1 MKKRIVSLLLCI
13 VMLVSLLSVNAFA
26 AEGIKLTAQKVEA
39 ELTTGATVK
48 VAINITENPGIVSG
62 KVTVN
67 YDSTALEF
75 VKADFLATA
84 KGLGDSGDSNLNKP
98 GVYVLV
104 FGKDT
109 ATANTTFTGKTFE
122 LTFKVLDGA
131 TAQEYPITLTTNSKY
146 DFLNLDANGVAFQAD
161 NGSITL
167 KAKQVAVSKITVSP
181 KTLNLEVGQIGTKLT
196 ATVTPDNATDKTV
209 TWTSNNDKVATVAAD
224 GTVTAVGEGTATITA
239 TAANGKK
246 DTCKVTVKVPVCNH
260 SEDKLT
266 HVDGKAAT
274 CTENGVKEHYLCKCG
289 TKLDLDKKTVLATTV
304 IPATDHKT
312 EKEENKATC
321 AKLAV
326 CDVCGESYGSL
337 KKHTVVKVDKVD
349 PTCNTPGV
357 KAHYECSVCGKWFSD
372 KNGTKEI
379 AEADKASYVIPA
391 DPDMHV
397 YDIVKDSYKEYDEG
411 YYVEQF
417 QCTKCGD
424 SYWLASVDLRNVDVK
439 LVQDGKG
446 DLKNAKVE
454 VASTSVKTKEVM
466 SLYYNDTANAGD
478 TLSLPVFFNYSKSAT
493 EAEAIAALK
502 KDIAENS
509 TFTVKAAA
517 TKSGWKFTT
526 DKTYTVTVELD
537 DAGKVVTKWVGSDN
551 TEVSAEDT
559 PTFTITG
566 KKTTGGGN
574 GGSGNGGSTTTDT
587 TKNDGKKVESGK
599 TFDAG
604 IAMYVGL
611 SVLSVTGGALVIGK
625 KKERF

>member
-1 MKKRIVSLLLCI
+1 MKKRLVALVLCI
-13 VMLVSLLSVNAFA
+13 VMMFSLVSVQAFA
-26 AEGIKLTAQKVEA
+26 DTGSDGSVSVTTTAKKVE
-39 ELTTGATVK
+39 V
-48 VAINITENPGIVSG
+48 
-62 KVTVN
+62 
-67 YDSTALEF
+67 
-75 VKADFLATA
+75 
-84 KGLGDSGDSNLNKP
+84 
-98 GVYVLV
+98 
-104 FGKDT
+104 
-109 ATANTTFTGKTFE
+109 GKTFDV
-122 LTFKVLDGA
+122 TIKV
-131 TAQEYPITLTTNSKY
+131 TP
-146 DFLNLDANGVAFQAD
+146 NGVAAGAVNFTVALSAGLEYVSHQILVSTSDYMMSNYDVATGVFGCAVTT
-161 NGSITL
+161 NGKSVAFNVLKLTL
-167 KAKQVAVSKITVSP
+167 KAKDTNVGENSISLTNVTISNVAGDANLNYATTVAPVTVATSVPVVAVTSVTVSS
-181 KTLNLEVGQIGTKLT
+181 KTLNLEVGQTGTLT
-196 ATVTPDNATDKTV
+196 ATVKPDNATNKTV
-209 TWTSNNDKVATVAAD
+209 TWKTSNDKVATVAN
-224 GTVTAVGEGTATITA
+224 GVVIAVGKGTATITA

-274 CTENGVKEHYLCKCG
+274 CTEDGVKEHYLCKCG

-304 IPATDHKT
+304 IPATGHK
-312 EKEENKATC
+312 
-321 AKLAV
+321 
-326 CDVCGESYGSL
+326 
-337 KKHTVVKVDKVD
+337 VVKVDKVD
-349 PTCNTPGV
+349 PTCSAPGM
-357 KAHYECSVCGKWFSD
+357 KAHYACSVCGKWFSD

-379 AEADKASYVIPA
+379 ADAEKASYVIAA

-417 QCTKCGD
+417 RCTKCGD
-424 SYWLASVDLRNVDVK
+424 SYWLASVDLRDVDVK

-454 VASTSVKTKEVM
+454 VTSTSVKTKEVM
-466 SLYYNDTANAGD
+466 SFYYNDTANAGD
-478 TLSLPVFFNYSKSAT
+478 TLRLPVFFNYSKSAT

-537 DAGKVVTKWVGSDN
+537 DAGKIVTKWVGSDN
-551 TEVSAEDT
+551 TEVSAKDT

-566 KKTTGGGN
+566 KKNTGGGGN

-587 TKNDGKKVESGK
+587 TKTDGKKVESGK

>member
-1 MKKRIVSLLLCI
+1 MKKRLVALVLCI
-13 VMLVSLLSVNAFA
+13 VMMFSLVSVQAFA
-26 AEGIKLTAQKVEA
+26 DTGSDGSVSVTTTAKKVE
-39 ELTTGATVK
+39 V
-48 VAINITENPGIVSG
+48 
-62 KVTVN
+62 
-67 YDSTALEF
+67 
-75 VKADFLATA
+75 
-84 KGLGDSGDSNLNKP
+84 
-98 GVYVLV
+98 
-104 FGKDT
+104 
-109 ATANTTFTGKTFE
+109 GKTFDV
-122 LTFKVLDGA
+122 TIKV
-131 TAQEYPITLTTNSKY
+131 TP
-146 DFLNLDANGVAFQAD
+146 NGVAAGAVNFTVALSAGLEYVSHQILVSTSDYMMSNYDVATGVFGCAVTT
-161 NGSITL
+161 NGKSVAFNVLKLTL
-167 KAKQVAVSKITVSP
+167 KAKDTNVGENSISLTNVTISNVAGDANLNYATTVAPVTVTTSVPVVAVTSVTVSS
-181 KTLNLEVGQIGTKLT
+181 KTLNLEVGQTRTLT
-196 ATVTPDNATDKTV
+196 ATVTPGNATDKTV
-209 TWTSNNDKVATVAAD
+209 TWTSSNDKVATVVD
-224 GTVTAVGEGTATITA
+224 GTVAAVGEGTATITA

-246 DTCKVTVKVPVCNH
+246 DTCKVTVKVPACNH

-274 CTENGVKEHYLCKCG
+274 CTEDGVKEHYLCKCG

-304 IPATDHKT
+304 IPAIGHK
-312 EKEENKATC
+312 
-321 AKLAV
+321 
-326 CDVCGESYGSL
+326 
-337 KKHTVVKVDKVD
+337 VVKVDKVD
-349 PTCNTPGV
+349 PTCSAPGM

-372 KNGTKEI
+372 KKGTKEI
-379 AEADKASYVIPA
+379 ADAEKASYVIAA

-397 YDIVKDSYKEYDEG
+397 YDIVKDSYKEYDKG

-417 QCTKCGD
+417 RCTKCGD
-424 SYWLASVDLRNVDVK
+424 SYWLASVDLRDVDVK

-454 VASTSVKTKEVM
+454 VTSTSVKTKEVM
-466 SLYYNDTANAGD
+466 SFYYNDTANAGD
-478 TLSLPVFFNYSKSAT
+478 TLSLPVFFNYSESAT

-537 DAGKVVTKWVGSDN
+537 DAGKIVTKWVGSDN
-551 TEVSAEDT
+551 TEVSAENT

-566 KKTTGGGN
+566 KKTTGGGGN

-587 TKNDGKKVESGK
+587 TKTDGKKVESGK

>member
-1 MKKRIVSLLLCI
+1 MKKRIIGFLLAC
-13 VMLVSLLSVNAFA
+13 VMMLTLLPTMAFA
-26 AEGIKLTAQKVEA
+26 STTTLKVTANKTKV
-39 ELTTGATVK
+39 
-48 VAINITENPGIVSG
+48 NPGDTVTFTVSIG
-62 KVTVN
+62 AVEKLR
-67 YDSTALEF
+67 SLEF
-75 VKADFLATA
+75 VLDVPAGMTYVANSAKTA
-84 KGLGDSGDSNLNKP
+84 NNL
-98 GVYVLV
+98 
-104 FGKDT
+104 KDT
-109 ATANTTFTGKTFE
+109 LGTAAADWTE
-122 LTFKVLDGA
+122 LTKKFTAYGDGA
-131 TAQEYPITLTTNSKY
+131 YTNSK
-146 DFLNLDANGVAFQAD
+146 DTVLLTFNCTVDTAAGLGSKNVTIKEVVVGNSEDVEID
-161 NGSITL
+161 NTVSPAVVTVE
-167 KAKQVAVSKITVSP
+167 AKTIKVTSVTVSP
-181 KTLNLEVGQIGTKLT
+181 KTLNLEVGQTRTLT

-209 TWTSNNDKVATVAAD
+209 TWTSSNDKVATVAAD

-246 DTCKVTVKVPVCNH
+246 DTCKVTVKVPACNH

-274 CTENGVKEHYLCKCG
+274 CTEDGVKEHYLCKCG

-304 IPATDHKT
+304 IPAIGHK
-312 EKEENKATC
+312 
-321 AKLAV
+321 
-326 CDVCGESYGSL
+326 
-337 KKHTVVKVDKVD
+337 VVKVDKVD
-349 PTCNTPGV
+349 PTCSAPGM

-372 KNGTKEI
+372 KKGTKEI
-379 AEADKASYVIPA
+379 ADAEKASYVIAA

-417 QCTKCGD
+417 RCTKCGD
-424 SYWLASVDLRNVDVK
+424 SYWLASVDLRDVDVK

-454 VASTSVKTKEVM
+454 VTSTSVKTKEVM
-466 SLYYNDTANAGD
+466 SFYYNDTANAGD
-478 TLSLPVFFNYSKSAT
+478 TLSLPVFFNYSESAT

-537 DAGKVVTKWVGSDN
+537 DAGKIVTKWVGSDN
-551 TEVSAEDT
+551 TEVSAENT

-566 KKTTGGGN
+566 KKTTGGGGN
-574 GGSGNGGSTTTDT
+574 GGGGNGGSTTTDT

>member
-1 MKKRIVSLLLCI
+1 MKKRIIGFLLAC
-13 VMLVSLLSVNAFA
+13 VMMLTLLPTMVFA
-26 AEGIKLTAQKVEA
+26 STTTLKVTANKTKV
-39 ELTTGATVK
+39 
-48 VAINITENPGIVSG
+48 NPGDTVTFTVSIG
-62 KVTVN
+62 AVEKLR
-67 YDSTALEF
+67 SLEF
-75 VKADFLATA
+75 VLDVPAGMTYVANSAKTA
-84 KGLGDSGDSNLNKP
+84 NNL
-98 GVYVLV
+98 
-104 FGKDT
+104 KDT
-109 ATANTTFTGKTFE
+109 LGTAAADWTE
-122 LTFKVLDGA
+122 LTKKFTAYGDGA
-131 TAQEYPITLTTNSKY
+131 YTNSK
-146 DFLNLDANGVAFQAD
+146 DTVLLTFNCTVDTAAGLGSKNVTIKEVVVGNSEDVEID
-161 NGSITL
+161 NTVSPAVVTVE
-167 KAKQVAVSKITVSP
+167 AKTIKVTSVAVSPTS
-181 KTLNLEVGQIGTKLT
+181 LNLEVGQTGTLT
-196 ATVTPDNATDKTV
+196 ATVKPDNATNKTV
-209 TWTSNNDKVATVAAD
+209 TWTTSNDKVATVVN
-224 GTVTAVGEGTATITA
+224 GVVTAVGKGTATITA
-239 TAANGKK
+239 AADGKTAAC
-246 DTCKVTVKVPVCNH
+246 TVTVKVPACNH

-274 CTENGVKEHYLCKCG
+274 CTEDGVKEHYLCTCG

-304 IPATDHKT
+304 IPAT
-312 EKEENKATC
+312 
-321 AKLAV
+321 
-326 CDVCGESYGSL
+326 G
-337 KKHTVVKVDKVD
+337 HTVVKVDKVD
-349 PTCNTPGV
+349 PTCSAPGM

-397 YDIVKDSYKEYDEG
+397 YDIVKDSYKEYDKG

-509 TFTVKAAA
+509 TFTVKATA
-517 TKSGWKFTT
+517 TKSGWKFTI

-551 TEVSAEDT
+551 TEVGAEDT

-574 GGSGNGGSTTTDT
+574 GGSGSTTTDT

>member
-1 MKKRIVSLLLCI
+1 MKKRLVALVLCI
-13 VMLVSLLSVNAFA
+13 VMMFSLVSVQAFA
-26 AEGIKLTAQKVEA
+26 DTGSDGSVSVTTTAKKVE
-39 ELTTGATVK
+39 V
-48 VAINITENPGIVSG
+48 
-62 KVTVN
+62 
-67 YDSTALEF
+67 
-75 VKADFLATA
+75 
-84 KGLGDSGDSNLNKP
+84 
-98 GVYVLV
+98 
-104 FGKDT
+104 
-109 ATANTTFTGKTFE
+109 GKTFDV
-122 LTFKVLDGA
+122 TIKV
-131 TAQEYPITLTTNSKY
+131 TP
-146 DFLNLDANGVAFQAD
+146 NGVAAGAVNFTVALSAGLEYVSHQILVSTSDYMMSNYDVATGVFGCAVTT
-161 NGSITL
+161 NGKSVAFNVLKLTL
-167 KAKQVAVSKITVSP
+167 KAKDTNVGENSISLTNVTISNVAGDANLNYATTVAPVTVTTSVPVVAVTSVTVSS
-181 KTLNLEVGQIGTKLT
+181 KTLNLEVGQTRTLT
-196 ATVTPDNATDKTV
+196 ATVTPGNATDKTV
-209 TWTSNNDKVATVAAD
+209 TWTSSNDKVATVVD
-224 GTVTAVGEGTATITA
+224 GTVAAVGEGTATITA

-246 DTCKVTVKVPVCNH
+246 DTCKVTVKVPACNH

-274 CTENGVKEHYLCKCG
+274 CTEDGVKEHYLCKCG

-304 IPATDHKT
+304 IPAIGHK
-312 EKEENKATC
+312 
-321 AKLAV
+321 
-326 CDVCGESYGSL
+326 
-337 KKHTVVKVDKVD
+337 VVKVDKVD
-349 PTCNTPGV
+349 PTCSAPGM

-372 KNGTKEI
+372 KKGTKEI
-379 AEADKASYVIPA
+379 ADAEKASYVIAA

-417 QCTKCGD
+417 RCTKCGD
-424 SYWLASVDLRNVDVK
+424 SYWLASVDLRDVDVK

-454 VASTSVKTKEVM
+454 VTSTSVKTKEVM
-466 SLYYNDTANAGD
+466 SFYYNDTANAGD
-478 TLSLPVFFNYSKSAT
+478 TLSLPVFFNYSESAT

-537 DAGKVVTKWVGSDN
+537 DAGKIVTKWVGSDN
-551 TEVSAEDT
+551 TEVSAENT

-566 KKTTGGGN
+566 KKTTGGGGNGGGGN

-587 TKNDGKKVESGK
+587 TKTDGKKVESGK

>member
-1 MKKRIVSLLLCI
+1 MKKRLVALVLCI
-13 VMLVSLLSVNAFA
+13 VMMFSLVSVQAFA
-26 AEGIKLTAQKVEA
+26 DTGSDGSVSVTTTAKKVE
-39 ELTTGATVK
+39 V
-48 VAINITENPGIVSG
+48 
-62 KVTVN
+62 
-67 YDSTALEF
+67 
-75 VKADFLATA
+75 
-84 KGLGDSGDSNLNKP
+84 
-98 GVYVLV
+98 
-104 FGKDT
+104 
-109 ATANTTFTGKTFE
+109 GKTFDV
-122 LTFKVLDGA
+122 TIKV
-131 TAQEYPITLTTNSKY
+131 TP
-146 DFLNLDANGVAFQAD
+146 NGVAAGAVNFTVALSAGLEYVSHQILVSTSDYMMSNYDVATGVFGCAVTT
-161 NGSITL
+161 NGKSVAFNVLKLTL
-167 KAKQVAVSKITVSP
+167 KAKDTNVGENSISLTNVTISNVAGDANLNYATTVAPVTVTTSVPVVAVTSVTVSS
-181 KTLNLEVGQIGTKLT
+181 KTLNLEVGQTRTLT
-196 ATVTPDNATDKTV
+196 ATVTPGNATDKTV
-209 TWTSNNDKVATVAAD
+209 TWTSSNDKVATVVD
-224 GTVTAVGEGTATITA
+224 GTVAAVGEGTATITA

-246 DTCKVTVKVPVCNH
+246 DTCKVTVKVPACNH

-274 CTENGVKEHYLCKCG
+274 CTEDGVKEHYLCKCG

-304 IPATDHKT
+304 IPAIGHK
-312 EKEENKATC
+312 
-321 AKLAV
+321 
-326 CDVCGESYGSL
+326 
-337 KKHTVVKVDKVD
+337 VVKVDKVD
-349 PTCNTPGV
+349 PTCSAPGM

-372 KNGTKEI
+372 KKGTKEI
-379 AEADKASYVIPA
+379 ADAEKASYVIAA

-417 QCTKCGD
+417 RCTKCGD
-424 SYWLASVDLRNVDVK
+424 SYWLASVDLRDVDVK

-454 VASTSVKTKEVM
+454 VTSTSVKTKEVM
-466 SLYYNDTANAGD
+466 SFYYNDTANAGD
-478 TLSLPVFFNYSKSAT
+478 TLRLPVFFNYSKSAT

-537 DAGKVVTKWVGSDN
+537 DAGKIVTKWVGSDN
-551 TEVSAEDT
+551 TEVSAKDT

-566 KKTTGGGN
+566 KKTTGGGGN

-587 TKNDGKKVESGK
+587 TKTDGKKVESGK

>member
-1 MKKRIVSLLLCI
+1 MKKRIIGFLLAC
-13 VMLVSLLSVNAFA
+13 VMMLTLLPTMAFA
-26 AEGIKLTAQKVEA
+26 STTTLKV
-39 ELTTGATVK
+39 
-48 VAINITENPGIVSG
+48 
-62 KVTVN
+62 
-67 YDSTALEF
+67 
-75 VKADFLATA
+75 
-84 KGLGDSGDSNLNKP
+84 
-98 GVYVLV
+98 
-104 FGKDT
+104 
-109 ATANTTFTGKTFE
+109 TANTTKVNPGDTVTFTVSIGAVEKLRSLEFVLDVPAGMTYVANSAKTANNLKDTLGTAAADWTE
-122 LTFKVLDGA
+122 LTKKFTAYGDGA
-131 TAQEYPITLTTNSKY
+131 YTNSK
-146 DFLNLDANGVAFQAD
+146 DTVLLTFNCTVDTAAGLGSKNVTIKEVVVGNSEDVEID
-161 NGSITL
+161 NTVSPAVVTVE
-167 KAKQVAVSKITVSP
+167 AKTIKVTSVAVSPTS
-181 KTLNLEVGQIGTKLT
+181 LNLEVGQTGTLT
-196 ATVTPDNATDKTV
+196 ATVKPDDATNKTV
-209 TWTSNNDKVATVAAD
+209 TWTTSNDKVATVVN
-224 GTVTAVGEGTATITA
+224 GVVTAVGKGTATITA
-239 TAANGKK
+239 AADGKTA
-246 DTCKVTVKVPVCNH
+246 TCTVTVKVPACNH

-274 CTENGVKEHYLCKCG
+274 CTEDGVKEHYLCKCG

-304 IPATDHKT
+304 IPATGHK
-312 EKEENKATC
+312 
-321 AKLAV
+321 
-326 CDVCGESYGSL
+326 
-337 KKHTVVKVDKVD
+337 VVKVDKVD
-349 PTCNTPGV
+349 PTCSAPGM
-357 KAHYECSVCGKWFSD
+357 KAHYACSVCGKWFSD

-379 AEADKASYVIPA
+379 ADAEKASYVIAA
-391 DPDMHV
+391 DSDMHV

-417 QCTKCGD
+417 RCTKCGD
-424 SYWLASVDLRNVDVK
+424 SYWLASVDLRDVDVK

-509 TFTVKAAA
+509 TFTVKATA

-551 TEVSAEDT
+551 TEVGAEDT

-566 KKTTGGGN
+566 KKNTTTPGGG
-574 GGSGNGGSTTTDT
+574 GSGSTTTDT
-587 TKNDGKKVESGK
+587 TKTDGKKVESGK

>member
-1 MKKRIVSLLLCI
+1 MKKRLVALVLCI
-13 VMLVSLLSVNAFA
+13 VMMFSLVSVQAFA
-26 AEGIKLTAQKVEA
+26 DTGSDGSVSVTTTAKKVE
-39 ELTTGATVK
+39 V
-48 VAINITENPGIVSG
+48 
-62 KVTVN
+62 
-67 YDSTALEF
+67 
-75 VKADFLATA
+75 
-84 KGLGDSGDSNLNKP
+84 
-98 GVYVLV
+98 
-104 FGKDT
+104 
-109 ATANTTFTGKTFE
+109 GKTFDV
-122 LTFKVLDGA
+122 TIKV
-131 TAQEYPITLTTNSKY
+131 TP
-146 DFLNLDANGVAFQAD
+146 NGVAAGAVNFTVALSAGLEYVSHQILVSTSDYMMSNYDVATGVFGCAVTT
-161 NGSITL
+161 NGKSVAFNVLKLTL
-167 KAKQVAVSKITVSP
+167 KAKDTNVGENSISLTNVTISNVAGDANLNYATTVAPVTVTTSVPVVAVTSVTVSS
-181 KTLNLEVGQIGTKLT
+181 KTLNLEVGQTRTLT
-196 ATVTPDNATDKTV
+196 ATVTPGNATDKTV
-209 TWTSNNDKVATVAAD
+209 TWTSSNDKVATVVD
-224 GTVTAVGEGTATITA
+224 GTVAAVGEGTATITA

-246 DTCKVTVKVPVCNH
+246 DTCKVTVKVPACNH

-274 CTENGVKEHYLCKCG
+274 CTEDGVKEHYLCKCG

-304 IPATDHKT
+304 IPAIGHK
-312 EKEENKATC
+312 
-321 AKLAV
+321 
-326 CDVCGESYGSL
+326 
-337 KKHTVVKVDKVD
+337 VVKVDKVD
-349 PTCNTPGV
+349 PTCSAPGM

-372 KNGTKEI
+372 KKGTKEI
-379 AEADKASYVIPA
+379 ADAEKASYVIAA

-417 QCTKCGD
+417 RCTKCGD
-424 SYWLASVDLRNVDVK
+424 SYWLASVDLRDVEVK

-454 VASTSVKTKEVM
+454 VTSTSVKTKEVM
-466 SLYYNDTANAGD
+466 SFYYNDTANAGD
-478 TLSLPVFFNYSKSAT
+478 TLSLPVFFNYSESAT

-537 DAGKVVTKWVGSDN
+537 DAGKIVTKWVGSDN
-551 TEVSAEDT
+551 TEVSAENT

-566 KKTTGGGN
+566 KKTTGGGGN

-587 TKNDGKKVESGK
+587 TKTDGKKVESGK

>member
-1 MKKRIVSLLLCI
+1 MKKRIIGFLLAC
-13 VMLVSLLSVNAFA
+13 VMMLTLLPTMAFA
-26 AEGIKLTAQKVEA
+26 STTTLKVTANKTKV
-39 ELTTGATVK
+39 
-48 VAINITENPGIVSG
+48 NPGDTVTFTVSIG
-62 KVTVN
+62 AVEKLR
-67 YDSTALEF
+67 SLEF
-75 VKADFLATA
+75 VLDVPAGMTYVANSAKTA
-84 KGLGDSGDSNLNKP
+84 NNL
-98 GVYVLV
+98 
-104 FGKDT
+104 KDT
-109 ATANTTFTGKTFE
+109 LGTAAADWTE
-122 LTFKVLDGA
+122 LTKKFTAYGDGA
-131 TAQEYPITLTTNSKY
+131 YTNSK
-146 DFLNLDANGVAFQAD
+146 DTVLLTFNCTVDTAAGLGSKNVTIKEVVVGNSEDVEIDNTVSPAVVTVEAKTIKVTSVA
-161 NGSITL
+161 
-167 KAKQVAVSKITVSP
+167 VSP
-181 KTLNLEVGQIGTKLT
+181 KTLDLEVGQTGTLT
-196 ATVTPDNATDKTV
+196 ATVTPNDATDKTV
-209 TWTSNNDKVATVAAD
+209 TWQVTKGKDVVSINVD
-224 GTVTAVGEGTATITA
+224 GKVTALKAGSAEITA
-239 TAANGKK
+239 TAGGKTA
-246 DTCKVTVKVPVCNH
+246 TCTVTVKVPACNH

-274 CTENGVKEHYLCKCG
+274 CTEDGVKEHYLCTCG

-304 IPATDHKT
+304 IPATGHK
-312 EKEENKATC
+312 
-321 AKLAV
+321 
-326 CDVCGESYGSL
+326 
-337 KKHTVVKVDKVD
+337 VVKVDKVD
-349 PTCNTPGV
+349 PTCSAPGM
-357 KAHYECSVCGKWFSD
+357 KAHYACSVCGKWFSD

-537 DAGKVVTKWVGSDN
+537 DAGKIVTKWVGSDN
-551 TEVSAEDT
+551 TEVSAENT

-566 KKTTGGGN
+566 KKTTGGGGN

-587 TKNDGKKVESGK
+587 TKTDGKKVESGK